1 MFRFTMYATSRMMM
15 TTATAAMTATP
26 INADLWASLTALA
39 PSAERAET
47 NVVVD
52 FVDFVDED
60 ATYNQAQA
68 T

>member
-1 MFRFTMYATSRMMM
+1 VM
-15 TTATAAMTATP
+15 TTATAATTATP